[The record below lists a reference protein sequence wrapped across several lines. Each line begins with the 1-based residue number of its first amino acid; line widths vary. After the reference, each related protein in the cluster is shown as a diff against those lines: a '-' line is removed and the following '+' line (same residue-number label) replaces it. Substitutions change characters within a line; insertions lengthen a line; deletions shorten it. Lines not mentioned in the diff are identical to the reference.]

1 MVVKKTKSNWLIPI
15 LCLVVIFQS
24 VVIATYARKSEP
36 VSEDDPKGIPTVT
49 VEEREQSQL
58 KLSFVPSGISVQKG
72 ETVNVDLVLAPK
84 RALRLDGIDMVL
96 AFDSKIL
103 EVIKLATHK
112 NFTSVTENRE
122 VQKGILNLTFLEE
135 KEEGFLVDRPVRL
148 VTLTIKAKEVGEGT
162 VTLLRQEGFSTVIVE
177 NRSSKKLEFDQGLLK
192 IIVNK

>member
-1 MVVKKTKSNWLIPI
+1 MVVKKTKSNWLIPL
-15 LCLVVIFQS
+15 LCVVVIFQS
-24 VVIATYARKSEP
+24 VVIATQARKSEP
-36 VSEDDPKGIPTVT
+36 VLEDEPKGIPTVT
-49 VEEREQSQL
+49 VEEKEQSQL

-72 ETVNVDLVLAPK
+72 ETVSVDLVLAPK

-148 VTLTIKAKEVGEGT
+148 VTLTIRAKEVGEGT
-162 VTLLRQEGFSTVIVE
+162 VTLLRQEGLSTVIVE